1 MYLNDINFKLCP
13 ISLNLREYSY
23 CYLIRRT
30 FTLKWLKVILA
41 GLVEIIWV
49 TGLNLSLIHISEP
62 NADSIFSWLFT
73 LIFIILSFYLV
84 INATKS
90 LPVGTVYA
98 IFVGIGA
105 AGTVIVDILFF
116 NQPFTFMK
124 ILLVTLLI
132 IGIIGLKLSTT
143 DDVEGGSK

>member
-1 MYLNDINFKLCP
+1 M
-13 ISLNLREYSY
+13 
-23 CYLIRRT
+23 
-30 FTLKWLKVILA
+30 KWLKVILA

-49 TGLNLSLIHISEP
+49 TGLN

-116 NQPFTFMK
+116 NQPFAFMK

>member
-1 MYLNDINFKLCP
+1 M
-13 ISLNLREYSY
+13 
-23 CYLIRRT
+23 
-30 FTLKWLKVILA
+30 TLKWLKVILA

-49 TGLNLSLIHISEP
+49 TGLN
-62 NADSIFSWLFT
+62 NADSILSWLFT

>member
-49 TGLNLSLIHISEP
+49 TGLN

-105 AGTVIVDILFF
+105 AGTVIVDILFL

>member
-1 MYLNDINFKLCP
+1 M
-13 ISLNLREYSY
+13 
-23 CYLIRRT
+23 
-30 FTLKWLKVILA
+30 KWLKVILA

-49 TGLNLSLIHISEP
+49 TGLN

-105 AGTVIVDILFF
+105 AGTVIVYILFF

>member
-1 MYLNDINFKLCP
+1 M
-13 ISLNLREYSY
+13 
-23 CYLIRRT
+23 
-30 FTLKWLKVILA
+30 TLKWLKVILA

-49 TGLNLSLIHISEP
+49 TGLN
-62 NADSIFSWLFT
+62 NADSILSWLFT

-105 AGTVIVDILFF
+105 AGTVIVDMLFF
-116 NQPFTFMK
+116 DQPFTFMK

-132 IGIIGLKLSTT
+132 LGIIGLKLSTT

>member
-1 MYLNDINFKLCP
+1 M
-13 ISLNLREYSY
+13 
-23 CYLIRRT
+23 
-30 FTLKWLKVILA
+30 KWLKVILA

-49 TGLNLSLIHISEP
+49 TGLN

-143 DDVEGGSK
+143 DDVEGGIK

>member
-1 MYLNDINFKLCP
+1 M
-13 ISLNLREYSY
+13 
-23 CYLIRRT
+23 
-30 FTLKWLKVILA
+30 KWLKVILA

-49 TGLNLSLIHISEP
+49 TGLN

-132 IGIIGLKLSTT
+132 IGIIGLKHSTT

>member
-49 TGLNLSLIHISEP
+49 TGLN

-116 NQPFTFMK
+116 NQPFIFMK

>member
-49 TGLNLSLIHISEP
+49 TGLN

-132 IGIIGLKLSTT
+132 LGIIGLKLSTT

>member
-1 MYLNDINFKLCP
+1 M
-13 ISLNLREYSY
+13 
-23 CYLIRRT
+23 
-30 FTLKWLKVILA
+30 KWLKVILA

-49 TGLNLSLIHISEP
+49 TGLN

-98 IFVGIGA
+98 IFVGLGA

>member
-1 MYLNDINFKLCP
+1 MYLNDINFKLYP

-49 TGLNLSLIHISEP
+49 TGLN

>member
-1 MYLNDINFKLCP
+1 M
-13 ISLNLREYSY
+13 
-23 CYLIRRT
+23 
-30 FTLKWLKVILA
+30 TLTWIKVIVA

-49 TGLNLSLIHISEP
+49 TGLN
-62 NADSIFSWLFT
+62 NADSILSWLFT

-84 INATKS
+84 IDATKS

-105 AGTVIVDILFF
+105 AGTVIVDMLFF
-116 NQPFTFMK
+116 DQPFTFMK

-132 IGIIGLKLSTT
+132 LGIIGIKLLHN
-143 DDVEGGSK
+143 G

>member
-1 MYLNDINFKLCP
+1 M
-13 ISLNLREYSY
+13 
-23 CYLIRRT
+23 
-30 FTLKWLKVILA
+30 KWLKVILA

-49 TGLNLSLIHISEP
+49 TGLN

-132 IGIIGLKLSTT
+132 IGIIGLKLSKT

>member
-1 MYLNDINFKLCP
+1 M
-13 ISLNLREYSY
+13 
-23 CYLIRRT
+23 
-30 FTLKWLKVILA
+30 KWLKVILA

-49 TGLNLSLIHISEP
+49 TGLN

-132 IGIIGLKLSTT
+132 IGIIGLKISTT

>member
-30 FTLKWLKVILA
+30 VTLKWLKVILA

-49 TGLNLSLIHISEP
+49 TGLN

-73 LIFIILSFYLV
+73 LSFIILSFYLV
-84 INATKS
+84 IDATKS

-105 AGTVIVDILFF
+105 AGTVIVDMLFF

-132 IGIIGLKLSTT
+132 LGIIGLKLSTT
-143 DDVEGGSK
+143 DDVDGGRN

>member
-49 TGLNLSLIHISEP
+49 TGLN

-124 ILLVTLLI
+124 ILLVTCLLYT
-132 IGIIGLKLSTT
+132 SPSPR
-143 DDVEGGSK
+143 D

>member
-1 MYLNDINFKLCP
+1 MK
-13 ISLNLREYSY
+13 SLE
-23 CYLIRRT
+23 
-30 FTLKWLKVILA
+30 VILA

-49 TGLNLSLIHISEP
+49 TGLN

-132 IGIIGLKLSTT
+132 LGIIGLKLSTT

>member
-1 MYLNDINFKLCP
+1 M
-13 ISLNLREYSY
+13 
-23 CYLIRRT
+23 
-30 FTLKWLKVILA
+30 KWLKVILA

-49 TGLNLSLIHISEP
+49 TGLN
-62 NADSIFSWLFT
+62 NADSILSWLFT

-84 INATKS
+84 IDATKS

-105 AGTVIVDILFF
+105 AGTVIVDMLFF
-116 NQPFTFMK
+116 DQPFTFMK

-132 IGIIGLKLSTT
+132 LGIIGLKLSTT

>member
-1 MYLNDINFKLCP
+1 M
-13 ISLNLREYSY
+13 
-23 CYLIRRT
+23 
-30 FTLKWLKVILA
+30 KWLKVILA

-49 TGLNLSLIHISEP
+49 TGLN
-62 NADSIFSWLFT
+62 NADSILSWLFT

-84 INATKS
+84 IDATKS

-105 AGTVIVDILFF
+105 AGTVIVDMLFF
-116 NQPFTFMK
+116 DQPFTFMK

-132 IGIIGLKLSTT
+132 LGIIGLKLS
-143 DDVEGGSK
+143 

>member
-1 MYLNDINFKLCP
+1 MC
-13 ISLNLREYSY
+13 
-23 CYLIRRT
+23 IRDR
-30 FTLKWLKVILA
+30 
-41 GLVEIIWV
+41 
-49 TGLNLSLIHISEP
+49 N

>member
-49 TGLNLSLIHISEP
+49 TGLN

>member
-49 TGLNLSLIHISEP
+49 TGLN

-105 AGTVIVDILFF
+105 AGTVIVDMLFF

>member
-1 MYLNDINFKLCP
+1 M
-13 ISLNLREYSY
+13 
-23 CYLIRRT
+23 
-30 FTLKWLKVILA
+30 KWLKVILA

-49 TGLNLSLIHISEP
+49 TGLN

-132 IGIIGLKLSTT
+132 LGIIGLKLSTT

>member
-1 MYLNDINFKLCP
+1 M
-13 ISLNLREYSY
+13 
-23 CYLIRRT
+23 
-30 FTLKWLKVILA
+30 KWLKVILA

-49 TGLNLSLIHISEP
+49 TGLN

-132 IGIIGLKLSTT
+132 IGIIGLK
-143 DDVEGGSK
+143 

>member
-1 MYLNDINFKLCP
+1 M
-13 ISLNLREYSY
+13 
-23 CYLIRRT
+23 
-30 FTLKWLKVILA
+30 KWLKVILA

-49 TGLNLSLIHISEP
+49 TGLN

-84 INATKS
+84 IDATKS

>member
-49 TGLNLSLIHISEP
+49 TGLN

-98 IFVGIGA
+98 IFVVIGA

>member
-1 MYLNDINFKLCP
+1 M
-13 ISLNLREYSY
+13 
-23 CYLIRRT
+23 
-30 FTLKWLKVILA
+30 KWLKVILA

-49 TGLNLSLIHISEP
+49 TGLN

-124 ILLVTLLI
+124 ILLVTILI

>member
-1 MYLNDINFKLCP
+1 V
-13 ISLNLREYSY
+13 
-23 CYLIRRT
+23 
-30 FTLKWLKVILA
+30 TLKWLKVILA

-49 TGLNLSLIHISEP
+49 TGLN
-62 NADSIFSWLFT
+62 NADSILSWLFT

-84 INATKS
+84 IDATKS

-105 AGTVIVDILFF
+105 AGTVIVDMLFF
-116 NQPFTFMK
+116 DQPFTFMK

-132 IGIIGLKLSTT
+132 LGIIGLKLSTT

>member
-49 TGLNLSLIHISEP
+49 TGLN

-116 NQPFTFMK
+116 NQSFTFMK

>member
-1 MYLNDINFKLCP
+1 
-13 ISLNLREYSY
+13 
-23 CYLIRRT
+23 
-30 FTLKWLKVILA
+30 LKWLKVILA

-49 TGLNLSLIHISEP
+49 TGLN

>member
-1 MYLNDINFKLCP
+1 MK
-13 ISLNLREYSY
+13 SY
-23 CYLIRRT
+23 
-30 FTLKWLKVILA
+30 V
-41 GLVEIIWV
+41 V
-49 TGLNLSLIHISEP
+49 TGLN
-62 NADSIFSWLFT
+62 NADSILSWLFT

-84 INATKS
+84 IDATKS

-105 AGTVIVDILFF
+105 AGTVIVDMLFF
-116 NQPFTFMK
+116 DQPFTFMK

-132 IGIIGLKLSTT
+132 LGIIGLKLSTT

>member
-1 MYLNDINFKLCP
+1 
-13 ISLNLREYSY
+13 
-23 CYLIRRT
+23 
-30 FTLKWLKVILA
+30 
-41 GLVEIIWV
+41 
-49 TGLNLSLIHISEP
+49 
-62 NADSIFSWLFT
+62 
-73 LIFIILSFYLV
+73 
-84 INATKS
+84 
-90 LPVGTVYA
+90 VGTVYA

-124 ILLVTLLI
+124 ILLVNLLI

>member
-1 MYLNDINFKLCP
+1 M
-13 ISLNLREYSY
+13 
-23 CYLIRRT
+23 
-30 FTLKWLKVILA
+30 KWLKVILA

-49 TGLNLSLIHISEP
+49 TGLN

-84 INATKS
+84 IDATKS

-105 AGTVIVDILFF
+105 AGTVIVDMLFF

-132 IGIIGLKLSTT
+132 LGIIGLKLSTT
-143 DDVEGGSK
+143 DDVDGGRN

>member
-1 MYLNDINFKLCP
+1 M
-13 ISLNLREYSY
+13 
-23 CYLIRRT
+23 
-30 FTLKWLKVILA
+30 KWLKVILA

-49 TGLNLSLIHISEP
+49 TGLN

-73 LIFIILSFYLV
+73 LSFIIFSFYLV
-84 INATKS
+84 IDATKS

-105 AGTVIVDILFF
+105 AGTVIVDMLFF

-132 IGIIGLKLSTT
+132 LGIIGLKLSTT
-143 DDVEGGSK
+143 DDVEGGRN

>member
-1 MYLNDINFKLCP
+1 M
-13 ISLNLREYSY
+13 
-23 CYLIRRT
+23 
-30 FTLKWLKVILA
+30 KWLKVILA

-49 TGLNLSLIHISEP
+49 TGLN

-90 LPVGTVYA
+90 LPVGTMYA

>member
-1 MYLNDINFKLCP
+1 M
-13 ISLNLREYSY
+13 
-23 CYLIRRT
+23 
-30 FTLKWLKVILA
+30 KWLKVILA

-49 TGLNLSLIHISEP
+49 TGLN

-98 IFVGIGA
+98 IFVVIGA

>member
-1 MYLNDINFKLCP
+1 M
-13 ISLNLREYSY
+13 
-23 CYLIRRT
+23 
-30 FTLKWLKVILA
+30 KWLKVILA

-49 TGLNLSLIHISEP
+49 TGLN

-143 DDVEGGSK
+143 DDVAGGSK

>member
-1 MYLNDINFKLCP
+1 M
-13 ISLNLREYSY
+13 
-23 CYLIRRT
+23 
-30 FTLKWLKVILA
+30 TLKWLKVILA

-49 TGLNLSLIHISEP
+49 TGLN
-62 NADSIFSWLFT
+62 NADSILSWLFT

-84 INATKS
+84 IDATKS

-105 AGTVIVDILFF
+105 AGTVIVDMLFF
-116 NQPFTFMK
+116 DQPFTFMK

-132 IGIIGLKLSTT
+132 LGIIGLKLSTT